1 MAILIFFTFISLFL
15 YIKFIN
21 IHISNITKLFSKY
34 GGVLVEESE
43 EKTERRQERAE
54 SNVVFVGKKPAMS
67 YVLACVTQFN
77 DGREEVILRARGRAI
92 SHAVDVAE
100 IVKNKFV
107 TNAQVKNVSIGTEE
121 LVSEQGEKL
130 NVSSIEIVLGKK

>member
-1 MAILIFFTFISLFL
+1 MTE
-15 YIKFIN
+15 N
-21 IHISNITKLFSKY
+21 TKKD
-34 GGVLVEESE
+34 
-43 EKTERRQERAE
+43 AE

-77 DGREEVILRARGRAI
+77 EGKPEILLRARGRAI

-100 IVKNKFV
+100 IVRNKFV
-107 TNAQVKNVSIGTEE
+107 TDTEIKDVKIGTEE
-121 LVSEQGEKL
+121 VETEHGEKL

>member
-1 MAILIFFTFISLFL
+1 MA
-15 YIKFIN
+15 
-21 IHISNITKLFSKY
+21 
-34 GGVLVEESE
+34 
-43 EKTERRQERAE
+43 EREERAE

-77 DGREEVILRARGRAI
+77 SGNGEVILRARGRAI

-107 TNAQVKNVSIGTEE
+107 TNTEIKDVKIGTEE
-121 LVSEQGEKL
+121 LESEQGEKI
-130 NVSSIEIVLGKK
+130 NVSSIEIVLAKK

>member
-1 MAILIFFTFISLFL
+1 MAER
-15 YIKFIN
+15 
-21 IHISNITKLFSKY
+21 
-34 GGVLVEESE
+34 EEA
-43 EKTERRQERAE
+43 TERKERAE

-77 DGREEVILRARGRAI
+77 DGKVEVILRARGRAI

-107 TNAQVKNVSIGTEE
+107 TNAEIKNVSIGTEVLE
-121 LVSEQGEKL
+121 SEQGEKL
-130 NVSSIEIVLGKK
+130 NVSSIEIILSKK

>member
-1 MAILIFFTFISLFL
+1 MAENEE
-15 YIKFIN
+15 KEERRERAD
-21 IHISNITKLFSKY
+21 SNI
-34 GGVLVEESE
+34 
-43 EKTERRQERAE
+43 
-54 SNVVFVGKKPAMS
+54 VFVGKKPAMS

-77 DGREEVILRARGRAI
+77 DGKEEVILKARGRAI

-107 TNAQVKNVSIGTEE
+107 TNAEIKNVTIGTEVLE
-121 LVSEQGEKL
+121 SEQGEKL

>member
-1 MAILIFFTFISLFL
+1 M
-15 YIKFIN
+15 
-21 IHISNITKLFSKY
+21 
-34 GGVLVEESE
+34 VERETRE
-43 EKTERRQERAE
+43 AE

-77 DGREEVILRARGRAI
+77 TGKPEVILKARGRAI

-100 IVKNKFV
+100 IVRNKFM
-107 TNAQVKNVSIGTEE
+107 TNTLIKNVLIGTEE
-121 LVSEQGEKL
+121 VESDSGEKL

>member
-1 MAILIFFTFISLFL
+1 MA
-15 YIKFIN
+15 
-21 IHISNITKLFSKY
+21 
-34 GGVLVEESE
+34 
-43 EKTERRQERAE
+43 EKEAE

-77 DGREEVILRARGRAI
+77 EGKPDIILRARGRAI

-107 TNAQVKNVSIGTEE
+107 TDTKVKEVKIGTEE
-121 LVSEQGEKL
+121 VETEQGEKL

>member
-1 MAILIFFTFISLFL
+1 M
-15 YIKFIN
+15 
-21 IHISNITKLFSKY
+21 
-34 GGVLVEESE
+34 
-43 EKTERRQERAE
+43 TENAD

-77 DGREEVILRARGRAI
+77 EGHPSIILKARGRAI

-107 TNAQVKNVSIGTEE
+107 TDSEIRDVVIGTEKIT
-121 LVSEQGEKL
+121 VDTGESL
-130 NVSSIEIVLGKK
+130 NVSSIEITLGKKAV

>member
-1 MAILIFFTFISLFL
+1 MAE
-15 YIKFIN
+15 
-21 IHISNITKLFSKY
+21 
-34 GGVLVEESE
+34 GEERA
-43 EKTERRQERAE
+43 ERIERSQRAE

-77 DGREEVILRARGRAI
+77 DGRNEVILRARGRAI

-107 TNAQVKNVSIGTEE
+107 TNTEIKHVKIGTEE
-121 LVSEQGEKL
+121 VESEQGEKL
-130 NVSSIEIVLGKK
+130 NVSSIEIVLSKK

>member
-1 MAILIFFTFISLFL
+1 MA
-15 YIKFIN
+15 
-21 IHISNITKLFSKY
+21 
-34 GGVLVEESE
+34 EEE
-43 EKTERRQERAE
+43 MTEKRGERRE

-77 DGREEVILRARGRAI
+77 DGKDNVILRARGRAI

-107 TNAQVKNVSIGTEE
+107 TNAEVKNVSIGTEQVE
-121 LVSEQGEKL
+121 TEQGEKL
-130 NVSSIEIVLGKK
+130 NVSSIEIILGKK

>member
-1 MAILIFFTFISLFL
+1 MA
-15 YIKFIN
+15 
-21 IHISNITKLFSKY
+21 
-34 GGVLVEESE
+34 
-43 EKTERRQERAE
+43 EKQKVSDAAD
-54 SNVVFVGKKPAMS
+54 NVVFVGKKSAMA

-77 DGREEVILRARGRAI
+77 SGKNKVHIKARGRAI

-107 TNAQVKNVSIGTEE
+107 TDTQVENISIGTEE
-121 LVSEQGEKL
+121 IESEQGEKL